1 MNMST
6 HKRSYDDLLE
16 EIKLLKNKI
25 NVYSQRPCPTCNDRN
40 CTFCASVL
48 ECFCDDKTGNL
59 HHNAHLS
66 NVGSM
71 LLQARQKIVAGDKE
85 YVKIVIEQVTPKPL
99 KKRRKIIAPVP
110 KRNNWNDAYGGFNYN
125 NSQMHTNTSGYASE
139 EEIDPKQ
146 YGTID
151 SVKKV
156 NMRWK
161 IRIEKL

>member
-1 MNMST
+1 MNQSQNP
-6 HKRSYDDLLE
+6 SYDDLLKK
-16 EIKLLKNKI
+16 INFLQNKI
-25 NVYSQRPCPTCNDRN
+25 NVYKQRPCPTCNDKN
-40 CTFCASVL
+40 CTFCSSVL

-71 LLQARQKIVAGDKE
+71 LLQARQKIVAADKE
-85 YVKIVIEQVTPKPL
+85 HIKIIIEQVAPKPL
-99 KKRRKIIAPVP
+99 AKRRKIVTPP
-110 KRNNWNDAYGGFNYN
+110 NRLFNYN
-125 NSQMHTNTSGYASE
+125 NGFEYNNSSMQSNSQSHYTSE
-139 EEIDPKQ
+139 EQVNPEQ